1 MLRLFMSLLALAL
14 ATQAHA
20 VVKSYGAK
28 ITDKSTLTLS
38 QAVSAHERY
47 ADQQIT
53 VAAKV
58 EQVCQKKGCWMVL
71 EGAEGK
77 SVRVLFANYGFF
89 VDKDLKGAT
98 IRAQGKLVEK
108 KISESDAR
116 HFLED
121 EGAPATVI
129 EAVKGEQTVLQFIA
143 DGVEVTKT

>member
-1 MLRLFMSLLALAL
+1 MLRFVVAAFAVVLS
-14 ATQAHA
+14 TQAFA
-20 VVKSYGAK
+20 VVKTYGAK
-28 ITDKSTLTLS
+28 ITDKSTLALS

-58 EQVCQKKGCWMVL
+58 KQVCQKKGCWMVL
-71 EGAEGK
+71 ESAEGK

-108 KISESDAR
+108 KIPESDAR

-143 DGVEVTKT
+143 DGVEVTKA